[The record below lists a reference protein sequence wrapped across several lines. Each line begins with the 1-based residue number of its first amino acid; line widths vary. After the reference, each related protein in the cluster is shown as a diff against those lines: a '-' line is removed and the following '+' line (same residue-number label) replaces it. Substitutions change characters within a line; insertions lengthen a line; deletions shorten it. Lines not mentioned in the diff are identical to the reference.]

1 MGFNIICAGTEV
13 RQANGKFLGQRQG
26 LTTEKLD
33 KIHSIRPEI
42 LNVHRTASPLLPLQ
56 PSKGVNMQQ
65 TCESGVSRCIC
76 ATLLSPF
83 LFRSPR
89 LSPPHCS
96 EVTVYACVFVCVCA
110 CALRQL
116 TVKVMLHH
124 TTSSGHG
131 INQLFLPP
139 SPLH

>member
-1 MGFNIICAGTEV
+1 M
-13 RQANGKFLGQRQG
+13 RQTKGKFLGQCFWATDRTNGTKFTVSHQKSTRSMMYR
-26 LTTEKLD
+26 LILD
-33 KIHSIRPEI
+33 
-42 LNVHRTASPLLPLQ
+42 VHWTASPLFLLQ

-65 TCESGVSRCIC
+65 TCKSGLSLCGIC

-83 LFRSPR
+83 LSRSPR

-96 EVTVYACVFVCVCA
+96 EVTVYACVFVCVYV

-124 TTSSGHG
+124 TTSSGHR
-131 INQLFLPP
+131 INQLLLPP
-139 SPLH
+139 SPLQ